1 LAVVEGEPGIGKT
14 SLLDAVCGQAR
25 QRGFSV
31 LCARGG
37 ELERDFGF
45 GVVRQLFEA
54 VLVGASGAG
63 RAELLAGVAAI
74 VEPIFGGHG
83 DVGPS
88 PGQDAA
94 FAAQHGLYWL
104 AANLAA
110 RAPVLLC
117 VDDAQWADPA
127 SLRWLVYLARRL
139 EGVPVAVVVAVRS
152 GETDGSTELLEAV
165 RSEASETVV
174 PRPLTEAASASVVR
188 AALGSSADA
197 IFCRACHETTEGNP
211 FLLSELV
218 SALARGDVEA
228 SAAGARRVRQLGPS
242 AVARSVL
249 LRLSRLPTEATTL
262 ARAVAVLD
270 TDADVH
276 LAAAV
281 AGIDAAR
288 AVAAAESLV
297 RSQIL
302 AAGEPLRF
310 AHPILR
316 AAVYE
321 ELPLSRRA
329 LEHRRAAEVLAS
341 RNPDRAAVHLLS
353 TVPAGDPWVAE
364 QLLHAGERAAARGAT
379 DAAAALL
386 DRCLAEPPPP
396 PLVARA
402 HLARGRTAQLAAD
415 HATTRRA
422 LAKAV
427 ELSDDPVVRARAAA
441 EVAVSWF
448 LGGDLEEATRALT
461 DAVEAL
467 PEDAA
472 QSRAEIALA
481 RTMLEVSAPSVPAA
495 VVGSSLKELI
505 ATADPSWP
513 SYPLFAA
520 LGLFTPYFAADVD
533 FEDVAWLLPAARR
546 LDAAVEV
553 RGTDAHHLQA
563 AIAISALLVGGEI
576 EAVRKAC
583 DSWVRRAREQG
594 AMALLITALVLRAR
608 IRIVAGRLLEA
619 EADAREAVQLSAL
632 FGTPLARRLAM
643 GSQLWAL
650 TELGRLDEADR
661 MLDDTGLCGA
671 VSLGTIQDVMFMA
684 QRARLRLG
692 QHRVAQAVGDMDAA
706 DRWISGRGISRSIPY
721 WAYASRPEFLLAA
734 GRAEEATAAAR
745 EGLANLGKL
754 PPVYRGLVWRSSG
767 IVIGGDEGI
776 DLLRAACAGLAVSP
790 MPVEHARAL
799 LGLGGALR
807 RAKYRADAREPL
819 ARAMELAHACGAQLL
834 VEATRE
840 ELVATGAR
848 PRRLVRSGIAALTP
862 SELRVAKLAAEGM
875 SNPQIAQQLFV
886 TRRTVET
893 HVAAILRKL
902 DLKGRAG
909 IAAAL
914 ARDGPASPPPTRP
927 TLRRTPDFQPA
938 APDAPTAIVT
948 VLFTEIVGST
958 ALAEALGHGRWLALL
973 ERHDATLRGLLGS
986 HRGREVKALGDG
998 FLSVFDRP
1006 AGAVACAIALR
1017 DAMHELGLAVR
1028 AGLHTGEV
1036 EIAAGDVRGI
1046 AVDVAA
1052 RIAALAQA
1060 GEVLVS
1066 ATVRDVALGT
1076 PMRLVPHG
1084 RHTLAGVPGE
1094 WDVLRAW

>member
-1 LAVVEGEPGIGKT
+1 MAAPISATRALAPRGLLERDDELERLLRAVAAAERGDGALAVVEGETGIGKT
-14 SLLDAVCGQAR
+14 SLLDAVCAEAR
-25 QRGFSV
+25 ERGFSV
-31 LCARGG
+31 LRARGG

-45 GVVRQLFEA
+45 GLVRQLFQA
-54 VLVGASGAG
+54 VLAAEAGAG
-63 RAELLAGVAAI
+63 RAELLEGVAAI
-74 VEPIFGGHG
+74 VEPIFGRHG
-83 DVGPS
+83 GVGAS
-88 PGQDAA
+88 PGQDAS

-110 RAPVLLC
+110 RAPLLLC

-152 GETDGSTELLEAV
+152 GEANASAELLEAV
-165 RSEASETVV
+165 RTEASETVV
-174 PRPLTEAASASVVR
+174 PQPLTEGASASVVR
-188 AALGSSADA
+188 TAFGPSADA
-197 IFCRACHETTEGNP
+197 MFCRACHETTGGNP

-218 SALARGDVEA
+218 RALARGDVEA
-228 SAAGARRVRQLGPS
+228 SAAGARRVRELGPS

-249 LRLSRLPTEATTL
+249 LRLSRLPEEATVL

-281 AGIDAAR
+281 AGIDAGR
-288 AVAAAESLV
+288 AAAAAEALV

-310 AHPILR
+310 RHPILR

-321 ELPLSRRA
+321 ELPTSRRA
-329 LEHRRAAEVLAS
+329 LEHRGAAEVLAS

-353 TVPAGDPWVAE
+353 TAPAGDPWVAE
-364 QLLHAGERAAARGAT
+364 QLLHAGERAAARGAI
-379 DAAAALL
+379 DAATALL

-396 PLVARA
+396 SLLARA
-402 HLARGRTAQLAAD
+402 HLARGRAAHLAAD

-422 LAKAV
+422 LATAV
-427 ELSDDPVVRARAAA
+427 ELSDDPVVRAQAAA
-441 EVAVSWF
+441 ELAVSWF
-448 LGGDLEEATRALT
+448 IAGDPEKATRALT
-461 DAVEAL
+461 GAMEAL
-467 PEDAA
+467 PEEAA

-481 RTMLEVSAPSVPAA
+481 RTMLELSAPLVPAA

-520 LGLFTPYFAADVD
+520 FGLLTPYFAADVG
-533 FEDVAWLLPAARR
+533 FEDVSRLLPGARH

-563 AIAISALLVGGEI
+563 GLAITGLLAGGEI
-576 EAVRKAC
+576 EAVQKAC
-583 DSWVRRAREQG
+583 ESWVRRAREQG
-594 AMALLITALVLRAR
+594 AMALLISALVLRAR
-608 IRIVAGRLLEA
+608 VRILVGRLREA
-619 EADAREAVQLSAL
+619 SVDAREAVQLSAL
-632 FGTPLARRLAM
+632 LGTPLVRRMAM
-643 GSQLWAL
+643 ASHLWAL

-661 MLDDTGLCGA
+661 LLEEHGLGGA
-671 VSLGTIQDVMFMA
+671 VRLGPIQDVIFIA

-692 QHRVAQAVGDMDAA
+692 QHRVAEALADTEAA
-706 DRWISGRGISRSIPY
+706 DRWMSGRGMFRSMPY
-721 WAYASRPEFLLAA
+721 LGLQRPEFLLAA
-734 GRAEEATAAAR
+734 GRTEEATAAAR
-745 EGLANLGKL
+745 ESLANLPKL
-754 PPVYRGLVWRSSG
+754 PPVYRGLVLRSAG
-767 IVIGGDEGI
+767 VVVGGDEGI
-776 DLLRAACAGLAVSP
+776 DLLRAACDGLEASP

-799 LGLGGALR
+799 LGLGAALR
-807 RAKYRADAREPL
+807 RARHRADAREPL
-819 ARAMELAHACGAQLL
+819 AHAMELAHTCGAQPL
-834 VEATRE
+834 ADAARE

-848 PRRLVRSGIAALTP
+848 PRRLLRSGIDALTP

-902 DLKGRAG
+902 DLKGREG

-914 ARDGPASPPPTRP
+914 ARDAPAPPIS
-927 TLRRTPDFQPA
+927 

-948 VLFTEIVGST
+948 VLFTDIV
-958 ALAEALGHGRWLALL
+958 
-973 ERHDATLRGLLGS
+973 HDATMRELLAAHG
-986 HRGREVKALGDG
+986 GREVKTLGDG

-1006 AGAVACAIALR
+1006 ASAVACAIALR
-1017 DAMHELGLAVR
+1017 DAMQELGLPVR
-1028 AGLHTGEV
+1028 AGLHAGEV
-1036 EIAAGDVRGI
+1036 EIAV
-1046 AVDVAA
+1046 
-1052 RIAALAQA
+1052 RIAALADA
-1060 GEVLVS
+1060 GEVLLS
-1066 ATVRDVALGT
+1066 ATVRDLALGT
-1076 PMRLVPHG
+1076 PMPLVPHG
-1084 RHTLAGVPGE
+1084 RHMLEGVPGE
-1094 WDVLRAW
+1094 WDILRAG